1 MGICMALGIEF
12 TVRRAAFPPFIVQR
26 RMLAKVSFYLLPDPI
41 ILGRKRSV
49 IVCQQAGMA
58 GVVVNLRWT
67 VLRAV

>member
-1 MGICMALGIEF
+1 MALGIEF
-12 TVRRAAFPPFIVQR
+12 TVRRAAFPPPSIVQR
-26 RMLAKVSFYLLPDPI
+26 RMLAKVSFYSLPDPI